1 MTVMILF
8 FDYRTMLKQSTVA
21 MVTKADVNVTS
32 VDEQLFDDRLTQST
46 LWSTRIKNI
55 IRINNVKTSQDSCP
69 TVCFDFKR

>member
-21 MVTKADVNVTS
+21 MVTTADVNVTS

-46 LWSTRIKNI
+46 L
-55 IRINNVKTSQDSCP
+55 
-69 TVCFDFKR
+69 